1 MATSTQEQLRLDV
14 IARVKRKLGISNPEH
29 DDLVE
34 DYVDEMGQR
43 ILNYTNQPRM
53 PEGLR
58 FTWASMAATA
68 LSGEQM
74 DVLFPPPAVTEEV
87 YEISVGDTNVK
98 PASSKTSGATA
109 EPSLVTK
116 DSVLFDYQ
124 GELNAYR
131 RMRW

>member
-1 MATSTQEQLRLDV
+1 MSTSTQEQLRLDV
-14 IARVKRKLGISNPEH
+14 IARVKRKLAITDSGH
-29 DDLVE
+29 DGLVE

-58 FTWASMAATA
+58 FTWAAMAAAA
-68 LSGEQM
+68 LAGEQM
-74 DVLFPPPAVTEEV
+74 DVLNPPPAVTEEV
-87 YEISVGDTNVK
+87 YEISIGDTSVK
-98 PASSKTSGATA
+98 PASSKVSTATA

-116 DSVLFDYQ
+116 DSVLFDYR
-124 GELNAYR
+124 GELNTYR